1 MRKLRIITAF
11 LFVLSA
17 VLAGS
22 VIALRVMRTDKTIPV
37 ISFGSEVLT
46 LSAAEV
52 NDDALRSDVTAW
64 DDKDGD
70 LSEHVQVLSLTR
82 RQGNEMTARYAVAD
96 RDNYVTA
103 AERTV
108 VLEDYAPPRFRLTQ
122 PLSYNV
128 GASMLM
134 KDRLTAEDLLD
145 GNISGK
151 IHVYINGMSTSS
163 VGSFP
168 ITVAVTNSLGDS
180 AELTL
185 NATVQNHVDGAPEIR
200 LREYLVYLEE
210 DEEFD
215 PMDYFQ
221 SVTTGEMSDVSVRL
235 PKDYLQSV
243 TTGEVSDVSVRL
255 PKGGF
260 EPGVNEVVFSCESSN
275 GITGSVTMFV
285 VQE

>member
-1 MRKLRIITAF
+1 MRKLRIITAI

-17 VLAGS
+17 VLTGS
-22 VIALRVMRTDKTIPV
+22 VIALRVMRTDKTRPV
-37 ISFGSEVLT
+37 ISFGAEVLT
-46 LSAAEV
+46 LSAEEV

-70 LSEHVQVLSLTR
+70 LSDHIQVLSLTR
-82 RQGNEMTARYAVAD
+82 RQGNEMSAHYAVAD
-96 RDNYVTA
+96 RDNHVTA

-108 VLEDYAPPRFRLTQ
+108 VLEDYTPPRFRLTL

-145 GNISGK
+145 GDISSK
-151 IHVYINGMSTSS
+151 IHVYINGMNTSS
-163 VGSFP
+163 AGSFP
-168 ITVAVTNSLGDS
+168 ITFSVTNSLGDT

-185 NATVQNHVDGAPEIR
+185 NATVQNHINGSPVIR
-200 LREYLVYLEE
+200 LREYLVYL
-210 DEEFD
+210 DENEKFD
-215 PMDYFQ
+215 PMDYLQ
-221 SVTTGEMSDVSVRL
+221 SVTSGEMSDVSV
-235 PKDYLQSV
+235 K
-243 TTGEVSDVSVRL
+243 L

-260 EPGVNEVVFSCESSN
+260 EPGVNEVVFSCESAN